1 MGSPFYR
8 ALNELLDANGFDEFA
23 ERACVDFHSKTRGR
37 PGIPPAVYF
46 RMLLVGYLE
55 DIGSERDIAW
65 RCADSL
71 SLREFLGYTLDRNPP
86 EHSGL
91 SKTRKRLSVETHKK
105 VFDWVLN
112 LLDESGLLNGKT
124 LGVDST
130 TLEANAAMRA
140 IVRRDTLQ
148 GYNEWL
154 EELAVASGIEV
165 PTRED
170 LVKLDRDQSTPC
182 ANPTDS
188 WISSCAGALRHPSPQ
203 RLGRCWIWVPREGG
217 SEKTS
222 SPSNGSGRG
231 LARQL

>member
-1 MGSPFYR
+1 MAIGKRLKEPRVETFVASNRIRSLGSPFYR
-8 ALNELLDANGFDEFA
+8 ALNEMFDANGFDEFA

-55 DIGSERDIAW
+55 GIGSERGVAW

-71 SLREFLGYTLDRNPP
+71 SLREFLGCGLDRNPP

-91 SKTRKRLSVETHKK
+91 SKTRKRLSVEAHEK

-112 LLDESGLLNGKT
+112 LLDESGLLKGET
-124 LGVDST
+124 LGVDAT

-148 GYNEWL
+148 GYTEWL
-154 EELAVASGIEV
+154 EELTEASGMET
-165 PTRED
+165 PT
-170 LVKLDRDQSTPC
+170 
-182 ANPTDS
+182 
-188 WISSCAGALRHPSPQ
+188 
-203 RLGRCWIWVPREGG
+203 
-217 SEKTS
+217 SEKF
-222 SPSNGSGRG
+222 RE
-231 LARQL
+231 A